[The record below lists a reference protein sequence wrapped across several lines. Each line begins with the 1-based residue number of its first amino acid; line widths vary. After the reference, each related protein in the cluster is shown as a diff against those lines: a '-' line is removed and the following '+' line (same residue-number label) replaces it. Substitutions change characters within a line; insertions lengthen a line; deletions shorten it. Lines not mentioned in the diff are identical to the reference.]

1 MNELKMK
8 SKAMY
13 VLLST
18 LVISLLLSACSTNES
33 VNNSGSTSKKQV
45 KLDFVWFSDGVEG
58 DVMKEIIA
66 DYEAENSNVDIEL
79 IEVAYND
86 LSTKLKTMISGGQPP
101 ALARIST
108 SEIGAFSN
116 QAVDLAEKLGGVEQ
130 FTSQFIDSIK
140 PYYVLDNKVVAS
152 PMDVTANG
160 IMYNKTLFD
169 QAGVQ
174 VPQSADDIWT
184 WDEFNAAIQNVLSNS
199 DAQYGLVWDYT
210 PHRWSTLLY
219 QFGGSMIN
227 SDGTAATINNEAGVQ
242 AVDYF
247 KKMHDDGVIPTSVW
261 LGGENPNNL
270 FRTGKVAAH
279 LSGNWMVS
287 NYKDITE
294 FEWGVTY
301 MPIGT
306 NRSSVPGGKFV
317 MAFQKSG
324 VEDEAAAFIQYLS
337 SKEINSKFN
346 EKSLFM
352 SPRKDSA
359 ELNYEYGK
367 EMFALFAD
375 ELNNTIPAAAEDWS
389 KQQIVPKFSNDL
401 KEGLSDVIADGKTSQ
416 EMLDEIAELINEAI
430 EDTK

>member
-1 MNELKMK
+1 MK
-8 SKAMY
+8 KNSKAMF

-18 LVISLLLSACSTNES
+18 LILSLLLAACGSNES
-33 VNNSGSTSKKQV
+33 VNSGDSGKKKT

-58 DVMKEIIA
+58 EVMKEIIA
-66 DYEAENSNVDIEL
+66 DYEAENSHVDIEL
-79 IEVAYND
+79 IEVAYSD
-86 LSTKLKTMISGGQPP
+86 LPTKLKTMISGGKPP

-108 SEIGAFSN
+108 SEIGAFSS
-116 QAVDLAEKLGGVEQ
+116 QAVDLAEKLGGVDG
-130 FTSQFIDSIK
+130 FTSQFLDSIK
-140 PYYVLDNKVVAS
+140 PYYVVDNKVVAS

-169 QAGVQ
+169 QAGVE
-174 VPQSADDIWT
+174 VPQSSDDIWT
-184 WDEFNAAIQNVLSNS
+184 WDEFNEALKTVLNKS
-199 DAQYGLVWDYT
+199 DAQYGLVWDFT

-227 SDGTAATINNEAGVQ
+227 SEGTAATINNEAGVK

-247 KKMHDDGVIPTSVW
+247 KKMHDEGVIPTSVW

-270 FRTGKVAAH
+270 FRTGKTAAH
-279 LSGNWMVS
+279 LSGNWMIS
-287 NYKDITE
+287 NYKDITD

-324 VEDEAAAFIQYLS
+324 VEEEAANFISYLS
-337 SKEINSKFN
+337 SKEVNSKFN

-359 ELNYEYGK
+359 DLNYEFGK

-375 ELNNTIPAAAEDWS
+375 ELNNTVPAAAEDWS
-389 KQQIVPKFSNDL
+389 KQNIVPKFSTDL

>member
-1 MNELKMK
+1 MKMK
-8 SKAMY
+8 SKAMF
-13 VLLST
+13 VLLTT
-18 LVISLLLSACSTNES
+18 LIISLFVTACGSNEN
-33 VNNSGSTSKKQV
+33 VNKEGASKKKA
-45 KLDFVWFSDGVEG
+45 KLDFVWFSDGAEG
-58 DVMKEIIA
+58 EVMKGIIEE
-66 DYEAENSNVDIEL
+66 YEAANSNVDIEL
-79 IEVAYND
+79 IEVPYSD
-86 LSTKLKTMISGGQPP
+86 LSTKLKTMISGGKPP

-108 SEIGAFSN
+108 SDIGSFSK
-116 QAVDLAEKLGGVEQ
+116 QAVDLAEKLGGVDE

-140 PYYVLDNKVVAS
+140 PYYLIDNKVVAS

-169 QAGVQ
+169 QAGVS
-174 VPQSADDIWT
+174 VPQSSDDIWT
-184 WDEFNAAIQNVLSNS
+184 WDEFNAALKTVLEKS
-199 DAQYGLVWDYT
+199 DAQYGLVWDFT

-227 SDGTAATINNEAGVQ
+227 SEGTAATINNEAGVK

-247 KKMHDDGVIPTSVW
+247 KKMHDDGIIPTSVW

-287 NYKDITE
+287 NYKDITD

-324 VEDEAAAFIQYLS
+324 VEDEAADFIAYLS
-337 SKEINSKFN
+337 SKEVNSKFN

-359 ELNYEYGK
+359 DLNYEFGK

-401 KEGLSDVIADGKTSQ
+401 KEGLADVIAGGKTSQ
-416 EMLDEIAELINEAI
+416 AMLDEVAAIIDEAI
-430 EDTK
+430 ADAK

>member
-1 MNELKMK
+1 MKFK
-8 SKAMY
+8 SK
-13 VLLST
+13 LF
-18 LVISLLLSACSTNES
+18 LLLISVLILSLIGTACGKNES
-33 VNNSGSTSKKQV
+33 VSNNGGSSNKKV

-58 DVMKEIIA
+58 EVMKGIIE
-66 DYEAENSNVDIEL
+66 DYENANPNVDIEL
-79 IEVAYND
+79 IEVAYSD

-108 SEIGAFSN
+108 TEIGAFSN
-116 QAVDLAEKLGGVEQ
+116 QAVDLAEKLGGIED
-130 FTSQFIDSIK
+130 FTAQFIDSIK
-140 PYYVLDNKVVAS
+140 PYYVIDNKVVAS

-160 IMYNKTLFD
+160 IIYNKTLFD

-174 VPQSADDIWT
+174 VPQSANDIWT
-184 WDEFNAAIQNVLSNS
+184 WDEFNASLQSVLSNS
-199 DAQYGLVWDYT
+199 DAVYGLVWDFT

-227 SDGTAATINNEAGVQ
+227 SEGTAATINNEAGVK
-242 AVDYF
+242 AVEYF
-247 KKMHDDGVIPTSVW
+247 KKMHDDGIIPASVW

-324 VEDEAAAFIQYLS
+324 EEEEAAKFISYLS
-337 SKEINSKFN
+337 SQEVNSEYN

-359 ELNYEYGK
+359 DLNYEFGK
-367 EMFALFAD
+367 EMFTLFAD
-375 ELNNTIPAAAEDWS
+375 ELNNTISAAAEDWS
-389 KQQIVPKFSNDL
+389 KQTIVPKFSADL
-401 KEGLSDVIADGKTSQ
+401 KDGIVDVIAGGPSAQD
-416 EMLDEIAELINEAI
+416 MLNEIADIINEAI
-430 EDTK
+430 EDAK

>member
-1 MNELKMK
+1 MK
-8 SKAMY
+8 LNSKG
-13 VLLST
+13 LLLLVFT
-18 LVISLLLSACSTNES
+18 LVLCLVVAGCGSNNKPGETGGDSA
-33 VNNSGSTSKKQV
+33 KKDV
-45 KLDFVWFSDGVEG
+45 KLDFVWFSDGDEG
-58 DVMKEIIA
+58 KVMENIIA
-66 DYEAENSNVDIEL
+66 DYKKENTHVDIQL

-86 LSTKLKTMISGGQPP
+86 LATKLKTMISGGKPP

-108 SEIGAFSN
+108 SEIGSFSN
-116 QAVDLAEKLGGVEQ
+116 FAVDLGEQLGGVDS
-130 FTSQFIDSIK
+130 FTTQFIDSIK
-140 PYYVLDNKVVAS
+140 PYYVIDNKVVAS

-169 QAGVQ
+169 QAGVT
-174 VPQSADDIWT
+174 VPTSSDDIWT
-184 WDEFNAAIQNVLSNS
+184 WDEFNASLKEVMDKS
-199 DAQYGLVWDYT
+199 DAKYGLVWDFT

-227 SDGTAATINNEAGVQ
+227 PEGTEGTINNEAGIESVN
-242 AVDYF
+242 YF
-247 KKMHDDGVIPTSVW
+247 KKMHDDGIIPTSVW

-270 FRTGKVAAH
+270 FRTGTVAAH

-287 NYKDITE
+287 SYKDITD

-301 MPIGT
+301 MPIAK

-324 VEDEAAAFIQYLS
+324 VEEEAAKFIAYLS
-337 SKEINSKFN
+337 SKETNSKFN
-346 EKSLFM
+346 QESLFM

-359 ELNYEYGK
+359 DLDYAFGK

-389 KQQIVPKFSNDL
+389 KQTIIPKFSSDL
-401 KEGLSDVIADGKTSQ
+401 KDGLVEVIAGGSSAED
-416 EMLDEIAELINEAI
+416 MLNDINDQINKAIADAN
-430 EDTK
+430 DN

>member
-1 MNELKMK
+1 MNALIIK
-8 SKAMY
+8 SKAIY
-13 VLLST
+13 VLLSI
-18 LVISLLLSACSTNES
+18 LVIGMVVSACGKNES
-33 VNNSGSTSKKQV
+33 ANKSGSTTKKQV
-45 KLDFVWFSDGVEG
+45 KLDFVWFSDGNEG
-58 DVMKEIIA
+58 EVMKEIIA
-66 DYEAENSNVDIEL
+66 DYEAENSHVDIEL
-79 IEVAYND
+79 IEVAYSD

-108 SEIGAFSN
+108 SDIGSFSN
-116 QAVDLAEKLGGVEQ
+116 QAVDLAEKLGGVDA
-130 FTSQFIDSIK
+130 FTSQFLDSIK

-160 IMYNKTLFD
+160 IMYNKTLFN

-184 WDEFNAAIQNVLSNS
+184 WDEFNTAIQTVLNNS
-199 DAQYGLVWDYT
+199 DAQFGLAWDFT

-219 QFGGSMIN
+219 QYGGSMIN

-247 KKMHDDGVIPTSVW
+247 KKMHDDGVIPTSIW

-279 LSGNWMVS
+279 LSGNWMIS
-287 NYKDITE
+287 NYKDITD

-324 VEDEAAAFIQYLS
+324 VEDEAAEFIQYIS

-367 EMFALFAD
+367 EMFAVFAN
-375 ELNNTIPAAAEDWS
+375 ELSNTIPAAAEDWS

-401 KEGLSDVIADGKTSQ
+401 KDGLSDVIAGGKTSQ
-416 EMLDEIAELINEAI
+416 AMLDDIAELINEAI